1 MSTTWDSEVLEASVI
16 AEHSPGQPVSG
27 SPRTGT
33 APVRAV
39 SWEAR
44 PCRAGVGRGGL
55 CVVGSGVGRSPS
67 HRGLAGEPRG
77 PAPRPVYRRA
87 LVSHSL
93 YSSTSKAASVLPFP
107 GFLVRLTTCRR
118 SGLHLAFPLHV
129 SVCVPV
135 SLPMSPPPAAP
146 VSVPG
151 VQSRLVIPLVP
162 HWGLIATNGLSAA

>member
-1 MSTTWDSEVLEASVI
+1 M
-16 AEHSPGQPVSG
+16 SG

-39 SWEAR
+39 SWEVR

-55 CVVGSGVGRSPS
+55 CVVGSGAGRSPS
-67 HRGLAGEPRG
+67 HRGIAGEPRG
-77 PAPRPVYRRA
+77 PAPRPVYRGA

-118 SGLHLAFPLHV
+118 SGSASGISSSRQCVSQCLSPCLHLQPPLSLCPVCKAGWRYHWFPTG
-129 SVCVPV
+129 S
-135 SLPMSPPPAAP
+135 
-146 VSVPG
+146 
-151 VQSRLVIPLVP
+151 
-162 HWGLIATNGLSAA
+162 

>member
-1 MSTTWDSEVLEASVI
+1 M
-16 AEHSPGQPVSG
+16 SG

-39 SWEAR
+39 SWEVQ

-55 CVVGSGVGRSPS
+55 CVVGSGAGRSPS
-67 HRGLAGEPRG
+67 HRGIAGEPRG
-77 PAPRPVYRRA
+77 PAPRPVYRGA

-118 SGLHLAFPLHV
+118 SGSASGISSSRVCPSVSPHV
-129 SVCVPV
+129 STSSRPCLCARCAKQAGDTTGSPLGADRHKWPEL
-135 SLPMSPPPAAP
+135 SLNLA
-146 VSVPG
+146 
-151 VQSRLVIPLVP
+151 RC
-162 HWGLIATNGLSAA
+162 